1 MGKHLCLGAVLVT
14 ALTLAAT
21 LSDAFA
27 DDPDGRGTRSTEVEA
42 GASID
47 LLTRDL
53 PNWRRLYVE
62 GLHRLDPGVVY
73 GGVQAADRFDL
84 ADTEAHI
91 GSYVPIAPKT
101 TGVVEASVGATHDI
115 FPKWS
120 LFGQVE
126 QALPAGWGVHLGYR
140 HREYV
145 TSTLKIGIVTLERYW
160 GSYRGAY
167 SWSLID
173 LEGDRESNHRF
184 QLTRY
189 YRERS
194 SIGFVYTDGRERE
207 LTFAGTTVIF
217 DVRSYTVVGRHWF
230 NDRWAVSYVAGITEQ
245 GDAYKRRGMSLGIRR
260 LF

>member
-1 MGKHLCLGAVLVT
+1 MGKLRYLGAVFVT
-14 ALTLAAT
+14 ALAPAV
-21 LSDAFA
+21 LSAETFTE
-27 DDPDGRGTRSTEVEA
+27 DPDRHRSPSTEVEA
-42 GASID
+42 GAGID
-47 LLTRDL
+47 LLTNDL
-53 PNWRRLYVE
+53 PDWRRLYVE
-62 GLHRLDPGVVY
+62 GVRRLDPGVVY

-91 GSYVPIAPKT
+91 GSYVPLAPKT
-101 TGVVEASVGATHDI
+101 TGVVEATVGATHDI

-126 QALPAGWGVHLGYR
+126 QVLPAGWGVHLGYR

-145 TSTLKIGIVTLERYW
+145 ASTLKIGIVTLERYW

-189 YRERS
+189 YGERS

-217 DVRSYTVVGRHWF
+217 DVRSYTFVGRHWF